1 MTLKELEKLK
11 QSGKIK
17 DYQETGSSKKPLKSK
32 YGNEKT
38 EIDGIVF
45 DSIKES
51 GRYIQLRFLKKMGYI
66 KDLRLQVPY
75 ELNPGG
81 THSYKYYADFVY
93 YDVQTGQTIVE
104 DAKGAKTATYKKKRK
119 LMLKVHGITIH
130 ET

>member
-1 MTLKELEKLK
+1 MRLKDLEKLK

-17 DYQETGSSKKPLKSK
+17 DYKETGSSKKPLKSK

-38 EIDGIVF
+38 EVDGIVF
-45 DSIKES
+45 MSQREA

-75 ELNPGG
+75 ELNEGG